1 VVLGLQTRLGRQ
13 LSLQLGSFCAALWL
27 AELGEAT
34 VVAEKCVVHE
44 VLAAAAAAAAAA
56 AGEACAVAE
65 IWAVAEAE
73 ILFVLAVARKNAAV
87 REPLALNTHLHLVP
101 E

>member
-34 VVAEKCVVHE
+34 VVAETCVVHE
-44 VLAAAAAAAAAA
+44 VLAAAAAAAAA